1 MSADTEDVLDDASIE
16 DPWRRM
22 ERLGGA
28 LEIVALKQDPQQVT
42 RARQLLESL
51 EQRVQ
56 EGTDGRDGE

>member
-1 MSADTEDVLDDASIE
+1 MSTDTEDILDDASIE

-28 LEIVALKQDPQQVT
+28 LEIVALQQNVEKVT